1 MVPDSRIPLFQ
12 MIPSDYNSKFNGMM
26 LGLALIF
33 GTFMY
38 IEQKFML
45 EPLFR
50 YLKTKHPD
58 KKWL

>member
-1 MVPDSRIPLFQ
+1 MVPESRIPLFN
-12 MIPSDYNSKFNGMM
+12 MLEFDYSYRFMGMM
-26 LGLALIF
+26 LGLGLIF
-33 GTFMY
+33 GSFMY
-38 IEQKFML
+38 VEQKFML